1 MRVPLFLRDHQAGF
15 QVLLHAPAH
24 TAQRRAKYLH
34 VPGRQMAKCVP
45 LSAPA
50 GFVVAVLPATHRL
63 DMEVLGRNLGGAV
76 RLADENEIA
85 PLFGDCQWGGLVPF
99 GALYGLTTIVDEA
112 FDPQGSLV
120 FPAQRDF
127 QAIRMRYADFARL
140 EQPRRFRFA
149 SPTGASPA
157 RAISAQASTDVR
169 CDRRLSRE

>member
-1 MRVPLFLRDHQAGF
+1 MRVPLFLRDHHVGF

-34 VPGRQMAKCVP
+34 VPGRHVAKCVL

-63 DMEVLGRNLGGAV
+63 DMDALGRNLGQPV
-76 RLADENEIA
+76 RLAEESEIA
-85 PLFGDCQWGGLVPF
+85 QLFGDCQWGGLVPF

-120 FPAQRDF
+120 FAAQRHG

-149 SPTGASPA
+149 LSVDPRPAPAHSPEPRSD
-157 RAISAQASTDVR
+157 SHM
-169 CDRRLSRE
+169 SRE